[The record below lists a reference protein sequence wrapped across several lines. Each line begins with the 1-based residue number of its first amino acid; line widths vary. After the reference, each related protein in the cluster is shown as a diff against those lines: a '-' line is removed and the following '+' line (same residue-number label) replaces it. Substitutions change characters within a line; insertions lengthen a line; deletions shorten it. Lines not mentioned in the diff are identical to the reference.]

1 MQLCGRVGM
10 YADGLCRTS
19 RRRTSSELPMTLT
32 YLTTLTVE
40 STTMVRSFAHVNHR
54 FSQPG
59 TIPTLVVPTYETTGE
74 DVDTRYRSLRDT
86 TVSGRDKSSCPR
98 LFRVPSL

>member
-1 MQLCGRVGM
+1 
-10 YADGLCRTS
+10 
-19 RRRTSSELPMTLT
+19 MTLT